1 MRLPKLR
8 EPAPCLLQILAIA
21 SCVQRHAQR
30 PPALSTSYQP
40 HSPAVTQ
47 ACRKLT
53 IAAAAVVDGAQD
65 NGIDALYYDA
75 PEKVCYLIQA
85 KWVDSGNG
93 SVEVGDVQK
102 FVQGCK
108 DLLEPRLDRFNEKVR
123 RKRDTIMAALE
134 DSSARFVMV
143 IAYTGQQPLSQEA
156 LRPLGDLLENLNDPS
171 ELVSLQVLSQSE
183 LHRLAPIFDTSS

>member
-53 IAAAAVVDGAQD
+53 NYGTLEIELT
-65 NGIDALYYDA
+65 IDDPKAYTKPWAIHVIQILA
-75 PEKVCYLIQA
+75 PDTE
-85 KWVDSGNG
+85 
-93 SVEVGDVQK
+93 
-102 FVQGCK
+102 
-108 DLLEPRLDRFNEKVR
+108 LLDYICLENEKDV
-123 RKRDTIMAALE
+123 KHFE
-134 DSSARFVMV
+134 
-143 IAYTGQQPLSQEA
+143 GK
-156 LRPLGDLLENLNDPS
+156 
-171 ELVSLQVLSQSE
+171 
-183 LHRLAPIFDTSS
+183 